1 MGLKYYLCVVQKSNN
16 PLKNKI
22 MKATIELNM
31 NHITS
36 QVSNTTVSLFN
47 VSQKSK
53 QYKNFTAIGFNS
65 ETNSIILEE
74 N

>member
-1 MGLKYYLCVVQKSNN
+1 
-16 PLKNKI
+16 

-36 QVSNTTVSLFN
+36 EVSNTTVQLFN
-47 VSQKSK
+47 VSNKSK

-65 ETNSIILEE
+65 ETNSIIIRE